1 MKLEKRG
8 NETNDAETEVNSFLE
23 EISDTEDVTG
33 FICCV
38 MIGDDRTKTLVAAS
52 PQQMLMF
59 AEELVKVALTVKEY
73 EENHVGNKTI
83 Q

>member
-8 NETNDAETEVNSFLE
+8 DETNDAESEVNSFLE
-23 EISDTEDVTG
+23 EIGDTEDVTG

-73 EENHVGNKTI
+73 EENHVGSETL

>member
-8 NETNDAETEVNSFLE
+8 DETNDAETEVNSFLE

-73 EENHVGNKTI
+73 EENHVGNETL